1 MRPAPASPQLWLE
14 FPPID
19 PTGTRRL
26 LVFLHDQGSS
36 PERFAPVAIAW
47 QLKFPGATGIVLQ
60 SAQRFADGS
69 SWFDDRLNRALDG
82 RHDDRLNQRRDDRAA
97 RIEAAR
103 DQVAGRIEQ
112 LQQNSGLG
120 PERTVVIGH
129 GQGGLLALEL
139 ARTPMAP
146 AAITVAY
153 GARLASP
160 LREGDWLS
168 GSVHLIHG
176 AFDSVVPAVH
186 AQQAFRGMQA
196 LGVNASLDLLEDEAH
211 GIGQGLVNIGT
222 LRVMQTVFRGRSPRR
237 VSGSGPGPSNG
248 RSLPS

>member
-1 MRPAPASPQLWLE
+1 MRPDPASPQLWLE

-19 PTGTRRL
+19 PTGTCRL

-60 SAQRFADGS
+60 GARRFADS
-69 SWFDDRLNRALDG
+69 SNWFDDRLNHRP
-82 RHDDRLNQRRDDRAA
+82 DDRAA

-103 DQVAGRIEQ
+103 DQIAGRIEQ
-112 LQQNSGLG
+112 LQQTHGLG

-129 GQGGLLALEL
+129 GQGALLALEL

-168 GSVHLIHG
+168 GTVHLIHG

-237 VSGSGPGPSNG
+237 VSGSGPGPSSG

>member
-1 MRPAPASPQLWLE
+1 MRPDPASPQLWLE

-19 PTGTRRL
+19 PGGTRRL
-26 LVFLHDQGSS
+26 LIFLHDQGSS
-36 PERFAPVAIAW
+36 PEGFAPVAIAW
-47 QLKFPGATGIVLQ
+47 QLKFPGATGIILQ
-60 SAQRFADGS
+60 GARRFSGGS
-69 SWFDDRLNRALDG
+69 DWFDDRIDHRES
-82 RHDDRLNQRRDDRAA
+82 

-112 LQQNSGLG
+112 LQQSSGLG
-120 PERTVVIGH
+120 PDRTVVIGH

-168 GSVHLIHG
+168 GTVHLIHG
-176 AFDSVVPAVH
+176 TFDSVVPAVH
-186 AQQAFRGMQA
+186 AQQAFRGMRA

-237 VSGSGPGPSNG
+237 LSGSGRGPSSG